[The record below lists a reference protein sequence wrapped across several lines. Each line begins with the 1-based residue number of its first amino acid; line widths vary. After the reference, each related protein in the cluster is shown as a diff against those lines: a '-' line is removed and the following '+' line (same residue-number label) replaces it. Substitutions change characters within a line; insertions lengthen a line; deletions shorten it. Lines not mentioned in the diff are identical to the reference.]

1 MICVSF
7 VYFWPLISNT
17 FAVKPHRA
25 VADCIASNIW
35 SARLMLLP
43 LSIKYCIWRLA
54 VAPSWLHWSHGS
66 IMMTQLPPGK
76 QCHLDFPPK
85 LYISNFGDRKGWSTI
100 NYCQSSAF
108 DHPYLSCNDHCDWWV
123 FHEIFI
129 IIS

>member
-85 LYISNFGDRKGWSTI
+85 LYISNFGDCKGRSTI